1 MRSCSPGPLTCTASG
16 DPESTSFRYWPLP
29 PSRGSFSTLTRT
41 PDACAA
47 QAARQV
53 TGCDARFWRQTL
65 AARPAGPLAHVLPSQ
80 RARDP
85 CQRTAFLIPGNA
97 GPQHAAASHAQ
108 RARGLPPVQH
118 LPRPAHPAP
127 AGSCPAGTRVWPRE
141 RHKCSSCWMQGTC
154 HNAASAGRP
163 MPAPGRGPPANRPH
177 GTHLP
182 NPPSPFPT
190 TTITTGTHTI
200 TTTHQQQHIHHQNPH
215 PRPPRPVAAL
225 PSSHLPSLPI
235 PPHTPPA
242 PP

>member
-1 MRSCSPGPLTCTASG
+1 MPAQRRQPDRSQVAMRVFGARRWPHAQLGRWHMCCPVKGHATPAS
-16 DPESTSFRYWPLP
+16 ELP
-29 PSRGSFSTLTRT
+29 SYFLV
-41 PDACAA
+41 
-47 QAARQV
+47 RQV
-53 TGCDARFWRQTL
+53 R
-65 AARPAGPLAHVLPSQ
+65 S
-80 RARDP
+80 
-85 CQRTAFLIPGNA
+85 
-97 GPQHAAASHAQ
+97 HAAASHAQ
-108 RARGLPPVQH
+108 RARGLPPAQH

-163 MPAPGRGPPANRPH
+163 MPAPGRGPPANRSH

-200 TTTHQQQHIHHQNPH
+200 TTAHQQQHIHHQNPH